1 MLFLADG
8 RIRTNRKSKSNE
20 TRVEIVDISEILIF
34 QDGRYPKEVF
44 SRITAK
50 KLIMNSND
58 ATEN

>member
-1 MLFLADG
+1 MFILGDG
-8 RIRTNRKSKSNE
+8 RFRTNLIMKSNE
-20 TRVEIVDISEILIF
+20 TRIEIVDISEILIF

>member
-1 MLFLADG
+1 M
-8 RIRTNRKSKSNE
+8 KSNE
-20 TRVEIVDISEILIF
+20 TRIEIVDISEILIF